1 MNIEHKKEE
10 NAFSNLCIYT
20 ESIFIDDLLC
30 CTRFASLIAGGHV
43 KPVTAAVCSFNRM
56 HDVLLLSVNVHKNT
70 LLYLQLYKCK
80 NVQVYSLAG
89 ETLSRAAQ
97 PISIL

>member
-1 MNIEHKKEE
+1 MHFQTY
-10 NAFSNLCIYT
+10 AFIPS
-20 ESIFIDDLLC
+20 
-30 CTRFASLIAGGHV
+30 RFLSMISYVALVASLIVGEHV

-97 PISIL
+97 LISIL